1 MKIQEHI
8 SAKFYI
14 YLYQTFEAKVSDF
27 DSALD
32 SDLGEMVETVTM
44 GGEWRRRLITER
56 YIK

>member
-14 YLYQTFEAKVSDF
+14 YLYRTFEAEVSDF

-32 SDLGEMVETVTM
+32 SDLGEY
-44 GGEWRRRLITER
+44 GGDDGDRLGDGGGD
-56 YIK
+56 